1 MKKVLAC
8 YVTSYSNI
16 LVEVIIMSNKEFMT
30 VGELAKK
37 MNTTVRTLQY
47 YDKEGL
53 LKPSIQTEGGRRLY
67 TNKDMVKLHQILSMK
82 FLHFSLEDIK
92 NRLIS
97 LDTPQEVANVL
108 SEQAQI
114 IKEKIANLT
123 EALSAIEALKGEVE
137 HMQTVDFDK
146 YADII
151 KLLQLKNE
159 NYWVIKLFDDKLM
172 THIKNHFTE
181 ESGRAL
187 FAKWQRLC
195 EETAQLKIGG
205 ETPESDKGQEIAKE
219 WWSMVTEFTGG
230 DMSMLPELEK
240 FNENKKDWN
249 KEWKEKQAIADEF
262 IGEALC
268 VYFQNQG
275 IEIPNMEV

>member
-1 MKKVLAC
+1 MQ
-8 YVTSYSNI
+8 
-16 LVEVIIMSNKEFMT
+16 NKEYMS

-67 TNKDMVKLHQILSMK
+67 SNKDMVRLHQIMSMK
-82 FLHFSLEDIK
+82 YLHFSLDDIK
-92 NRLIS
+92 NRLVA
-97 LDTPQEVANVL
+97 LDTPQDVAKALN
-108 SEQAQI
+108 EQAQL

-123 EALSAIEALKGEVE
+123 EALGAIEALKGEVE

-159 NYWVIKLFDDKLM
+159 NYWVVKFFDDKLM
-172 THIKNHFTE
+172 GHLKNNFTE
-181 ESGRAL
+181 ESGKAL

-195 EETAQLKIGG
+195 EETVQLEISDERPEG
-205 ETPESDKGQEIAKE
+205 EKGQEIAKE
-219 WWSMVTEFTGG
+219 WWSMVMEFTGG

-240 FNENKKDWN
+240 FNNSKNAWN
-249 KEWKEKQAIADEF
+249 SDWKEKQAIADEF
-262 IGEALC
+262 IGKALHI
-268 VYFQNQG
+268 YFQKQG
-275 IEIPNMEV
+275 IEIPQREVQDNEYSPKNR